1 MFPRD
6 INVKIII
13 KVLSSHTQQH
23 DERTAFHKI
32 KFIIFHLRTWELPVP
47 SL

>member
-1 MFPRD
+1 MFPRN
-6 INVKIII
+6 ISVKIIT
-13 KVLSSHTQQH
+13 KVLSNQTQQH
-23 DERTAFHKI
+23 DKRIMFHKI